1 MPSTTPDLRIAT
13 ARGLSGSVRLGGG
26 GETSRDGAPGFASA
40 TGSPA
45 TGPVCNFASAG
56 HIASKLALG
65 TELAGGEA
73 GAGVEGAADRQPASR
88 LLAAM
93 PDPPPPGAGAA
104 DCRPNPP
111 RSAPGCTAGARL

>member
-65 TELAGGEA
+65 TERAGGEA
-73 GAGVEGAADRQPASR
+73 GAGVEGAADRQPGAS
-88 LLAAM
+88 
-93 PDPPPPGAGAA
+93 AA